1 MEQRQRADDDYVATQ
16 AALAQANEGKE
27 QLQKKIR
34 GIKDDARVEVETCR
48 GYRLD
53 GMSLKDLEVNDIFNY
68 GNMFHTSHTGLLP
81 VCHTCVFYLHSFAFQ
96 SLEHQQEEVL
106 GRVRSAKVCF
116 SVVCTRMYAY
126 FCMVIN
132 HRKSVNGLN

>member
-48 GYRLD
+48 GYRLG

-68 GNMFHTSHTGLLP
+68 GNMLHTSHTGLLP
-81 VCHTCVFYLHSFAFQ
+81 VSYMRFLFTL
-96 SLEHQQEEVL
+96 
-106 GRVRSAKVCF
+106 VCF
-116 SVVCTRMYAY
+116 PESGASTRGGLRTCAIRQGLFFCCVHSNVCLFLRG
-126 FCMVIN
+126 
-132 HRKSVNGLN
+132 H